1 MAETSQSGFQVGRR
15 KPVIQD
21 GPGGEVLSGSPGAG
35 FDRVGE
41 ITNSRFVEAKQVEQ
55 GERDQMRRRQQ
66 PYHFGAIAL
75 MALAR
80 AEWVMV
86 PSGPA
91 GKLARTDA
99 RTFSRSLSDS
109 AAIALP
115 VGW

>member
-1 MAETSQSGFQVGRR
+1 MKVVPHNVRVEPPPRREARRDRKCAEPDYGGRLERVVLRLFHSPCQVAGIGR
-15 KPVIQD
+15 K
-21 GPGGEVLSGSPGAG
+21 GS
-35 FDRVGE
+35 
-41 ITNSRFVEAKQVEQ
+41 
-55 GERDQMRRRQQ
+55 DQMLRRQQ
-66 PYHFGAIAL
+66 PYHFGANAL

-80 AEWVMV
+80 AEWMMV
-86 PSGPA
+86 PLGPA